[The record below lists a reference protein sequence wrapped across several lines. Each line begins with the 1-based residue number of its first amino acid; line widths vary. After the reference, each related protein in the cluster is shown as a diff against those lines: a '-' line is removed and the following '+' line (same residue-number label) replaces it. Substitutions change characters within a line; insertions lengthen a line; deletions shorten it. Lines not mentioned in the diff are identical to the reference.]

1 MIAVDGDSGSVMV
14 KVLIVTGKPLEVRDS
29 GAEIRNFA
37 IARAL
42 QQQFEIVSVSV
53 SARAGDKGFGWTH
66 HALSDQSPENCCIKP
81 KPFALAY
88 TVTPGMIAKLR
99 QLVESES
106 PDLILFE
113 TLAAAPYLTA
123 LAGGSTP
130 LVLDMHN
137 DETLLA
143 REILN
148 AEIQA
153 MGFLQ
158 RLKMK
163 RRHRRLQQWQHKAL
177 LAADQVW
184 CCSREDAVSFVHA
197 GIGGNRIEVV
207 PNPMPQRFPHVI
219 EAPSREEPR
228 ALFVGALSY
237 LPNHSGLIWFID
249 QVAPR
254 VLEAVPGFRL
264 DIVGRW
270 PKPQLLERIESLG
283 WIQGHFDV
291 DALEPF
297 YRRSAVCLVPLL
309 EGGGTRIKILEATE
323 AGRAVVSTSKGAEG
337 MEPELLQR
345 LYLADEPEAFAGH
358 LIRLFTQGPDVERC
372 GEELRRAS
380 ERFYGTEAIRDA
392 VVRAV
397 DRLSNLSGGQSNTER
412 SST

>member
-1 MIAVDGDSGSVMV
+1 MV

-53 SARAGDKGFGWTH
+53 SARSGDKGFGWSH
-66 HALSDQSPENCCIKP
+66 HALSSQSPENCCIKP

-88 TVTPGMIAKLR
+88 TVTAEMIARLQR
-99 QLVESES
+99 LVASES
-106 PDLILFE
+106 PDLVLFE
-113 TLAAAPYLTA
+113 TLAAAPYLVA
-123 LAGGSTP
+123 LAGGPTP

-143 REILN
+143 REILD
-148 AEIQA
+148 AEIHA

-163 RRHRRLQQWQHKAL
+163 RRQRRLEQWQQKAL

-184 CCSREDAVSFVHA
+184 CCSREDAASFNRA
-197 GIGGNRIEVV
+197 GIGGDRIAVV
-207 PNPMPQRFPHVI
+207 PNPMPQRFSHVI
-219 EAPSREEPR
+219 DVPSREEPS

-249 QVAPR
+249 RVAPR

-270 PKPQLLERIESLG
+270 PKPQLLERIGSHG

-297 YRRSAVCLVPLL
+297 YSRSAVCLVPLL

-345 LYLADEPEAFAGH
+345 LYLADEAEDFADH

-372 GEELRRAS
+372 GEELRQAS
-380 ERFYGTEAIRDA
+380 ERFYGAEAIRDA

-397 DRLSNLSGGQSNTER
+397 DRLSNLSASQSKTDR